1 MIEIYTDGSCLTNP
15 GNGGWAAIINEDGKI
30 KKISGNEKNTTN
42 NRMELMAPINA
53 LKNIKSEEEINIYT
67 DGSCLSNPGDGGW
80 AAIISINGEIKE
92 ISGSEKNTTNNRM
105 ELLAPIRALKEMKQ
119 SDQIEIYTDS
129 QYVKLGITEWINTW
143 VVNNWKTSKKED
155 VKNKDLWVE
164 LYDLNKS
171 LNVKWNWVKAHAGNI
186 MNEKVDLLAKKA
198 ANLN

>member
-1 MIEIYTDGSCLTNP
+1 MIKIYTDGSCLT
-15 GNGGWAAIINEDGKI
+15 
-30 KKISGNEKNTTN
+30 
-42 NRMELMAPINA
+42 
-53 LKNIKSEEEINIYT
+53 
-67 DGSCLSNPGDGGW
+67 NPGDGGW
-80 AAIISINGEIKE
+80 AAIISINGKIKE

-171 LNVKWNWVKAHAGNI
+171 LNVKWNWVKAHAGNS
-186 MNEKVDLLAKKA
+186 MNEEVDLLAKKA
-198 ANLN
+198 ANLD